1 MKKKFLVLIA
11 STLTLTACSTKTKET
26 VKETKKEVKIET
38 IKEIK
43 NAPLLSNF
51 KVIKK
56 DKKEYILADIK
67 NDKGKIKTLKVLES
81 FKIPFTKQKES
92 VEFLRSLWDLK
103 YKKEIVEKIEKE
115 INSLKDTKKIKEIA
129 KKEEKK
135 SNESKNLVKDEKEL
149 AQKSEIVKKE
159 AIKETK
165 KVVETKSQ
173 KIVETKRETE
183 KETVKER
190 KKEIQ
195 KPKQKVWVVDVKK
208 QDPVYENK
216 CVITKEAWTETT
228 DELIDFDQIIKP
240 RWFVKNSKTGEKTY
254 FYDEKEAFEAYENS
268 KENVS
273 WGTAEDEVII
283 TNKKY
288 KTINH
293 PEEKS
298 CKQVLV
304 KEGVKEKGHWEYR

>member
-1 MKKKFLVLIA
+1 MRKNLVLLIA
-11 STLTLTACSTKTKET
+11 LTLSLTACSTKTKET
-26 VKETKKEVKIET
+26 VKETKKEIKLET
-38 IKEIK
+38 IKETKKEIK
-43 NAPLLSNF
+43 QAPLLSNF

-67 NDKGKIKTLKVLES
+67 NDKDKIKTLKVLES

-92 VEFLRSLWDLK
+92 VEFLRGLWDLK

-149 AQKSEIVKKE
+149 AQKSETQKENIKITKKE
-159 AIKETK
+159 EPKVTQKETSK
-165 KVVETKSQ
+165 PQKTKQ
-173 KIVETKRETE
+173 KE
-183 KETVKER
+183 
-190 KKEIQ
+190 
-195 KPKQKVWVVDVKK
+195 KVWVVDVKK

-216 CVITKEAWTETT
+216 CVLTKQAWTETT

-240 RWFVKNSKTGEKTY
+240 RWFVNSDKYGKEY
-254 FYDEKEAFEAYENS
+254 YYNEKEAYNRYGNLL
-268 KENVS
+268 KEKDVRSS

-293 PEEKS
+293 SEEKS
-298 CKQVLV
+298 CKKVLI